1 MAAEAAYSLQGHLIS
16 EAVGGEG
23 RKELAASTVLPCF
36 SCTHSGIPKKPK
48 PNVPTLI
55 TTKSHCWRA
64 QLHREQQKSGEKFL
78 SVNSSTKNPLEVM
91 AHKSPQ
97 FKPNSESRPSL
108 LCWFPSVVPS
118 FWLTMPSYS
127 PFSPSHSLPHFIPAA
142 SQWYI
147 SASLPHQLSQSVSRS
162 SSFSLANGSPT
173 PNFFLPAAAVSLCSL
188 STNVALLFLFLRT
201 SIDISSFSSSS
212 SWPGVRNL

>member
-1 MAAEAAYSLQGHLIS
+1 MPIIFFCFQLYKFCKGRNQFWGTQYQSYIAYISGLGWCPSPKIKSRMYLQWDGGTGLMKEGEVVLMAAEAAYSLQGHLIS

-108 LCWFPSVVPS
+108 LC
-118 FWLTMPSYS
+118 
-127 PFSPSHSLPHFIPAA
+127 
-142 SQWYI
+142 
-147 SASLPHQLSQSVSRS
+147 
-162 SSFSLANGSPT
+162 
-173 PNFFLPAAAVSLCSL
+173 
-188 STNVALLFLFLRT
+188 
-201 SIDISSFSSSS
+201 
-212 SWPGVRNL
+212 